1 MAKGKVYLV
10 GAGPGDVELL
20 TVKAYRLI
28 CEADVILYDH
38 LIAVELLRLA
48 RPGAEVIPVGK
59 FASRHTL
66 PQRRINELL
75 IEKAAGGK
83 TVVRLK
89 GGDPYL
95 FGRGAEEAVCCAEA
109 GVDFEVVPGISSAL
123 AGPAYAGIPAT
134 HRDYTSSV
142 AIVTGHRKSDELEIE
157 IPRAGTVI
165 FLMGVSNIERIVESL
180 IRQGRA
186 GETKIAAVENATC
199 YNQRIISGTLD
210 NFVETAKEAG
220 LRAPAVVIV
229 GRVVE
234 LREKLGWFRRRPRIL
249 FVGTSPEKYRHL
261 GTIVHRPLIKLVG
274 LEDYSEAD
282 GILGR
287 LNDYDWVVFT
297 SRNGVRYFFE
307 RLNALGLDGRAFGPA
322 KAAVIGATT
331 AAELKSYGI
340 LADIQ
345 PKEETSAGLLE
356 EFRKI
361 PVGKKRILLVRPQ
374 AGADTLPQG
383 LAGLGAICEQVAV
396 YRNVEV
402 EPDDVDFD
410 FIDQVLFTSGSTVR
424 AYVKHFGAVP
434 AGIRVFCLGPPTL
447 AEAVKHGITQAEILP
462 KQQHRREKRGY

>member
-10 GAGPGDVELL
+10 GAGPGDVELV

-38 LIAVELLRLA
+38 LIPAELLRLA
-48 RPGAEVIPVGK
+48 RRGAEVISVGK

-75 IEKAAGGK
+75 IEKAGGGK
-83 TVVRLK
+83 SVVRLK

-95 FGRGAEEAVCCAEA
+95 FGRGAEEAVACADA
-109 GVDFEVVPGISSAL
+109 GVDFEVVPGVSSAL
-123 AGPAYAGIPAT
+123 AGPAYAGIAAT

-142 AIVTGHRKSDELEIE
+142 AIVTGHRKSEELEIE

-180 IRQGRA
+180 SRQGWS
-186 GETKIAAVENATC
+186 GETKIAAIEKTTC
-199 YNQRIISGTLD
+199 YDQRVVSGTLD
-210 NFVETAKEAG
+210 NFVEAAAGAG
-220 LRAPAVVIV
+220 LRAPAVFIV

-234 LREKLGWFRRRPRIL
+234 LQEKLGWFSRRPRIL
-249 FVGTSPEKYRHL
+249 FPGTSPEKYRHL
-261 GTIVHRPLIKLVG
+261 GTIVHRPLIKLVAI
-274 LEDYSEAD
+274 EDYSEAD

-307 RLNALGLDGRAFGPA
+307 RLNVLGLDARAFGPA
-322 KAAVIGATT
+322 KVAVIGATT

-345 PKEETSAGLLE
+345 PENETSAGLLD
-356 EFRKI
+356 EFRGI
-361 PVGKKRILLVRPQ
+361 SVGKKRILLVRPEV
-374 AGADTLPQG
+374 GPDTLPQG

-396 YRNVEV
+396 YLNVEV
-402 EPDDVDFD
+402 EPDEVDFD

-424 AYVKHFGAVP
+424 AYVKHFGTVP
-434 AGIRVFCLGPPTL
+434 GGIRVLCLGPPTL
-447 AEAVKHGITQAEILP
+447 AEAIKHGITQAEILP
-462 KQQHRREKRGY
+462 K